1 MKIKK
6 IAILTRRA
14 GYNMGTSLQAVAMSR
29 FIADAGYPNII
40 IDYDEYAGHLLW
52 QLKPAVNRLI
62 LSVILYT
69 FYKFTII
76 SKYHLDHK
84 TAWRVRDSKNRKI
97 MNTLIICFI
106 KCHIAENRLL

>member
-14 GYNMGTSLQAVAMSR
+14 GYNMGTSLQAIAMSR

-52 QLKPAVNRLI
+52 Q
-62 LSVILYT
+62 
-69 FYKFTII
+69 
-76 SKYHLDHK
+76 
-84 TAWRVRDSKNRKI
+84 
-97 MNTLIICFI
+97 
-106 KCHIAENRLL
+106 